1 MDGKKKYGIPWFV
14 FMDQG
19 GKMMCQGN
27 PLCQIPLQMSN
38 LKNENLDKEI
48 IRSCII
54 AELNA
59 INFFEQLSMLTA
71 NDAIKHL
78 LLTVIKGKKDYVEA
92 LQTLLLSVDA
102 QQSTEETKKDK
113 KAESQS
119 LWNMC

>member
-1 MDGKKKYGIPWFV
+1 
-14 FMDQG
+14 
-19 GKMMCQGN
+19 MMSQGN

-59 INFFEQLSMLTA
+59 INFFEQLSMLTT